1 MDETNP
7 GSESGEFDG
16 LDGDTLPRS
25 DLPPARD
32 LVGTVLG
39 GRYRILRLLGEGA
52 MGAVYVGEHLR
63 IGRRDAIKVLRG
75 QHALDAESIARF
87 NRGAR
92 NLSAIRHPNV
102 CTLYDYG
109 ETEDGSPFLALEFI
123 TGESLKE
130 LLDREQP
137 LDPLRAVRIA
147 MQVADALDAA
157 HAADIVHRDLKPAN
171 IMIERARDGTDVA
184 KVVDFDIAKGPEATG
199 EEVTRLGFVVGTPEY
214 MSPEQ
219 LMGERLDGRSDIYSL
234 GIVLFRMLTGA
245 LPFRGGNTQ
254 QIMVER
260 LTHLPLSLAEVMP
273 GLEFTSSLQ
282 AVLERA
288 LARDRDHRHPDS
300 ATLARELRAVAA
312 ELASGAHAAGR
323 PLAGAAVS
331 ASGVHAAGIDHV
343 PQTRVSP
350 PPRPAE
356 RGHPPPDKLRLRRI
370 LIAAVVVLMLGTAT
384 VLGVKIFGADDTS
397 GTNGNP
403 SNGGRVGG
411 EGPVNTSGTGGGPQT
426 TTFVQPDDSSARG
439 SGDDPGR
446 GRRGNRGTTS
456 QESTRV
462 PPIDSGARQ
471 RTPDTPVDAAVAD
484 ASLQALR
491 REVTDLPGPQADRL
505 RLIRDSARVMYALDH
520 LSDQTRALAA
530 YVVAYAAVSLG
541 DSTMCNEWIRYA
553 LALQPESQSY
563 QVMRDGGCSTEARP

>member
-1 MDETNP
+1 MDETNT
-7 GSESGEFDG
+7 GSGSGGFDG
-16 LDGDTLPRS
+16 PDGDSLPPS
-25 DLPPARD
+25 DLPPAPD

-52 MGAVYVGEHLR
+52 MGGVYVGEHLR

-75 QHALDAESIARF
+75 QHAFDAESIARF

-109 ETEDGSPFLALEFI
+109 ETEDGSPFLALELI
-123 TGESLKE
+123 TGESLKD

-171 IMIERARDGTDVA
+171 IMIEQARDGTDVA

-260 LTHLPLSLAEVMP
+260 LTHLPLSLGEVLP
-273 GLEFTSSLQ
+273 GREFTPSLQ
-282 AVLERA
+282 AVLERS
-288 LARDRDHRHPDS
+288 LARDRDHRHPDA
-300 ATLARELRAVAA
+300 ATLGRELRAVAG
-312 ELASGAHAAGR
+312 ELAASARAAGR
-323 PLAGAAVS
+323 PVAGAAAS
-331 ASGVHAAGIDHV
+331 ASGVHAAGMDHV
-343 PQTRVSP
+343 PETRVSAP
-350 PPRPAE
+350 PGHGE
-356 RGHPPPDKLRLRRI
+356 RGGSGRSGDRTLQRVL
-370 LIAAVVVLMLGTAT
+370 AAVATVVVLATGTIIA
-384 VLGVKIFGADDTS
+384 VNLMNGDADN
-397 GTNGNP
+397 GTP
-403 SNGGRVGG
+403 SNGGETGNQG
-411 EGPVNTSGTGGGPQT
+411 LGSTPGTGNGPET
-426 TTFVQPDDSSARG
+426 TTIQPPDDSA
-439 SGDDPGR
+439 GR
-446 GRRGNRGTTS
+446 GEIDTTDRRRRNSGPPP
-456 QESTRV
+456 ESTSTQ
-462 PPIDSGARQ
+462 PPDSGGNERTVTRVDSAAARAGMLALE
-471 RTPDTPVDAAVAD
+471 REITADPPPSAARSA
-484 ASLQALR
+484 
-491 REVTDLPGPQADRL
+491 G
-505 RLIRDSARVMYALDH
+505 IRDSAQAMYRLEY
-520 LSDQTRALAA
+520 LPDQTRARAA
-530 YVVAYAAVSLG
+530 FVAAHAAARLG
-541 DSTMCNEWIRYA
+541 DPSMCATWAGYA
-553 LALQPESQSY
+553 YTLEPDFRAY
-563 QVMRDGGCSTEARP
+563 QILRDFGCSDEAQP